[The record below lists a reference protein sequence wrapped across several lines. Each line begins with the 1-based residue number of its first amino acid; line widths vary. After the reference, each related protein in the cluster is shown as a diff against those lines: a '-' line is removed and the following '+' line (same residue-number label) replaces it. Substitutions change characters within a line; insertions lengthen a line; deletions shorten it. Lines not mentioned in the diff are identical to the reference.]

1 MQPIA
6 LTKNFNLKFRKYAIQ
21 QEITPCKGNKLTV
34 SETPCR
40 GNKLTVSE
48 TPCRGNKPT
57 AQGNALG
64 KESREYSP

>member
-40 GNKLTVSE
+40 GNK
-48 TPCRGNKPT
+48 PT